1 MIRRTP
7 RSTTGRPLFP
17 QTTLFRSPTSAATPI
32 SILTREIL
40 QYSSNIEQAYNIA
53 KRYRTFVSES
63 ILIGSASDS
72 IAAIIEKTPNTTQ
85 LYTNSSK
92 EIICTNHFQSSYFKE
107 DKHNLDNIANSDSK
121 YRWERLNQLLD
132 LNEPIDYTK
141 AITILRDQK
150 GINGE
155 DIGLANE
162 KSPNQSIAHHS
173 VLFDIYKLRM
183 WVTTSKWLGGEY
195 ICYDLKDIFN
205 KMDNNNLES
214 SFQLLNKPE
223 LIINRDS
230 SYIINDYPRVIS
242 FRNYVKDIN
251 RSIKYNETLN
261 QSYIDNFI
269 SINPGHYLTW
279 KIIGDYFKSINE
291 IENSKKFYS
300 HALECEIPYKSTEL
314 EIEKLINSK

>member
-1 MIRRTP
+1 
-7 RSTTGRPLFP
+7 
-17 QTTLFRSPTSAATPI
+17 
-32 SILTREIL
+32 
-40 QYSSNIEQAYNIA
+40 
-53 KRYRTFVSES
+53 
-63 ILIGSASDS
+63 
-72 IAAIIEKTPNTTQ
+72 
-85 LYTNSSK
+85 
-92 EIICTNHFQSSYFKE
+92 
-107 DKHNLDNIANSDSK
+107 
-121 YRWERLNQLLD
+121 
-132 LNEPIDYTK
+132 
-141 AITILRDQK
+141 
-150 GINGE
+150 
-155 DIGLANE
+155 
-162 KSPNQSIAHHS
+162 
-173 VLFDIYKLRM
+173 M
-183 WVTTSKWLGGEY
+183 WVTTSNGLGGEY

-269 SINPGHYLTW
+269 SINPEHYLTW